1 MEPKLK
7 EAILKDGIIVKENN
21 FETYRGVY
29 QISIIKYKGQF
40 YFRKTRNGN
49 LVEFSLLK

>member
-1 MEPKLK
+1 MESILK
-7 EAILKDGIIVKENN
+7 EAIVKNGIVVKENN
-21 FETYRGVY
+21 FDTEKGHY
-29 QISIIKYKGQF
+29 QIRIIKYKEQF

>member
-1 MEPKLK
+1 METILK
-7 EAILKDGIIVKENN
+7 EQILKDGIVVKENN
-21 FETYRGVY
+21 FETPRGIY
-29 QISIIKYKGQF
+29 QIRIIRYKGQF